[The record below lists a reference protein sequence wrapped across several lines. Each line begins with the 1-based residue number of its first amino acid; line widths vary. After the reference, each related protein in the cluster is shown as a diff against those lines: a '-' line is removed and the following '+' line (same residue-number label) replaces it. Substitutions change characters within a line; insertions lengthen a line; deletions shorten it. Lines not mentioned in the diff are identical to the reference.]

1 MTCSPTAAARFLQG
15 LFRAAPCTA
24 PAGLRVSGG
33 AEPAATPAAGPPV
46 NVQAF
51 AVIQAEYGVPASQVF
66 SSISPEAVAGE

>member
-1 MTCSPTAAARFLQG
+1 MVLSLLPLLPLGPT
-15 LFRAAPCTA
+15 
-24 PAGLRVSGG
+24 
-33 AEPAATPAAGPPV
+33 V